1 MALCL
6 DANVFIQAS
15 RVRYPMDI
23 SPGFWDALLDAA
35 QRGVVF
41 SIEAVYD
48 ELKDSTDE
56 LATWVKMHHAALF
69 RANSDKATQDAL
81 VLVGDVLEARL
92 PAYRHEAKEA
102 FLRVADPWLVAYC
115 KAHGHTLVTEEVEAP
130 QSVRDVKLPDVCK
143 PLAVPT
149 TNILGMLRV
158 AKVKLVAG

>member
-35 QRGVVF
+35 ERGVVF
-41 SIEAVYD
+41 SIAAVYD
-48 ELKDSTDE
+48 ELKDSDDE
-56 LATWVKMHHAALF
+56 LAAWVKTHHAALF
-69 RANSDKATQDAL
+69 RANSDKETQDAL
-81 VLVGDVLEARL
+81 VLVGNILETRL
-92 PAYRHEAKEA
+92 PAYRDEAKEA

-130 QSVRDVKLPDVCK
+130 QSVKDVKIPDIYE
-143 PLAVPT
+143 PLGVPT
-149 TNILGMLRV
+149 MTMLGMLRA
-158 AKVKLVAG
+158 AKVKLVSG